1 MTTTTI
7 KVRER
12 YHEVEEY
19 IIDNRT
25 LIGIE
30 KDYYDDE
37 LIAQKGIDLTD
48 EGFETIDQF
57 IKALAR
63 LDYELVSIK

>member
-30 KDYYDDE
+30 RNYWDDE
-37 LIAQKGIDLTD
+37 LLSEKGIDLTD
-48 EGFETIDQF
+48 EGFGSIEQF

>member
-1 MTTTTI
+1 MSTTTI

-30 KDYYDDE
+30 RDYYDDE
-37 LIAQKGIDLTD
+37 LLRERGIDLTD
-48 EGFETIDQF
+48 QGFNTIDQF

>member
-1 MTTTTI
+1 MSTTTI

-37 LIAQKGIDLTD
+37 LLSEKGIDLTD

-57 IKALAR
+57 IKALTR

>member
-1 MTTTTI
+1 MSTTTI

-30 KDYYDDE
+30 RDYWDDE
-37 LIAQKGIDLTD
+37 LLAEKGIDLTD
-48 EGFETIDQF
+48 EGFTTIDQF